1 LSLVPN
7 RGLVVGS
14 GLDTGTPFSRAGN
27 KTPLP
32 EMFFKR
38 KHLILKGL
46 RLQPGTDREYVA
58 QVEMFDCVGET
69 LRRLR
74 KERHLTLEEL
84 GAQAGLGRGQLS
96 RIENGRQHATLKT
109 LAKILSSQGVSRR
122 EFFRRYDLVES
133 EKIQVERTS
142 APEPGTYPI
151 GTSAAALPGEIKE
164 ALGRVESFMQSTFQH
179 AQPVAQGAVEVG
191 EFVVLFRV
199 VPRGTAGGDLTAG
212 ATPSPP
218 PSPGSPKRGRRKK
231 R

>member
-1 LSLVPN
+1 
-7 RGLVVGS
+7 
-14 GLDTGTPFSRAGN
+14 
-27 KTPLP
+27 
-32 EMFFKR
+32 MFLER

-46 RLQPGTDREYVA
+46 RLQRRPDREYVA
-58 QVEMFDCVGET
+58 EVEMFDCVGET

-74 KERHLTLEEL
+74 KERHLTLEDL

-122 EFFRRYDLVES
+122 EFFRRYDLVEA

-142 APEPGTYPI
+142 PPEPGAYPI

-164 ALGRVESFMQSTFQH
+164 ALSRVESFMQSTFQRS
-179 AQPVAQGAVEVG
+179 QPLAQGAIEVG
-191 EFVVLFRV
+191 DYVVLFRV
-199 VPRGTAGGDLTAG
+199 VPRGTGAGGAG
-212 ATPSPP
+212 GAGSAESAGGMMPSAGPLI
-218 PSPGSPKRGRRKK
+218 STPKRGRRKK

>member
-1 LSLVPN
+1 
-7 RGLVVGS
+7 
-14 GLDTGTPFSRAGN
+14 
-27 KTPLP
+27 
-32 EMFFKR
+32 
-38 KHLILKGL
+38 
-46 RLQPGTDREYVA
+46 
-58 QVEMFDCVGET
+58 MFDCVGET

-74 KERHLTLEEL
+74 KERHLTLEDL

-109 LAKILSSQGVSRR
+109 LAKILSSQGVNRR

-142 APEPGTYPI
+142 SSEAGDYPI
-151 GTSAAALPGEIKE
+151 GASAAGLPGEIKD

-179 AQPVAQGAVEVG
+179 SQPVAQGAVEFG

-199 VPRGTAGGDLTAG
+199 VPRGAGGADLAAG
-212 ATPSPP
+212 AAPAAPP
-218 PSPGSPKRGRRKK
+218 PSPALPKRGRRKK

>member
-1 LSLVPN
+1 
-7 RGLVVGS
+7 
-14 GLDTGTPFSRAGN
+14 
-27 KTPLP
+27 
-32 EMFFKR
+32 
-38 KHLILKGL
+38 
-46 RLQPGTDREYVA
+46 
-58 QVEMFDCVGET
+58 MFDCVGET

-122 EFFRRYDLVES
+122 EFFRRFDLVES

-142 APEPGTYPI
+142 ASEPGAYPI

-179 AQPVAQGAVEVG
+179 SQPVAQGAVEVG

-199 VPRGTAGGDLTAG
+199 VPRGSAG
-212 ATPSPP
+212 ATLGGGAAPPAAP
-218 PSPGSPKRGRRKK
+218 PSPGLPRRGRRKK

>member
-1 LSLVPN
+1 M
-7 RGLVVGS
+7 
-14 GLDTGTPFSRAGN
+14 FS
-27 KTPLP
+27 
-32 EMFFKR
+32 KR

-46 RLQPGTDREYVA
+46 RLQRGTDREYVA
-58 QVEMFDCVGET
+58 RVEMFDCVGET

-74 KERHLTLEEL
+74 KERHLTLEDL

-96 RIENGRQHATLKT
+96 RIENGRQHATLNT

-122 EFFRRYDLVES
+122 EFFRRYDLVEA
-133 EKIQVERTS
+133 EKIQVERTT
-142 APEPGTYPI
+142 ATDPGAYPI

-179 AQPVAQGAVEVG
+179 SQPVAQGAVEVG

-199 VPRGTAGGDLTAG
+199 MPRGAGGGELAAG
-212 ATPSPP
+212 AAPQAPP
-218 PSPGSPKRGRRKK
+218 PSSGTPRRGRRKK